1 MKGLDIVSDFSKLQ
15 LLSNKYAF
23 QILKELQKIPLSGVQ
38 LAEKLGMK
46 TPRVIYYLKKLEKSG
61 FIRQIAHKPV
71 RGNREK
77 FYCAVAQ
84 NFLLSAGLDE
94 MDESENRINTS
105 LNNSYIEYFLKRDL
119 DLDLN
124 EFARVILTD
133 YLAIQPEERVVISFE
148 EQNISIYLKIVAHL
162 RRIGAHYRTLVS
174 DPVLARE
181 MLFDLPE
188 KEVEIFYKGIA
199 ESVDWADAW
208 INLKRSAILDTEGV
222 SKKRLDFVTGIRRL
236 AMIGINEKPDMRAII
251 ISIPSFE
258 ERFHT
263 DPDALEK
270 LTMFWKAASVSVNE
284 FSIARDLAERI
295 RKFATFNIH
304 TGQDNVLHV
313 SVDREKF
320 FIDAGPLSSS
330 KINNVFCIPSGEITF
345 VPYPSELSGSIYMD
359 CCELDNAEAKG
370 IHLQVENGIVTDC
383 RIESDDKRLEEYFR
397 TSDRQEKTISQVGFG
412 LNPAA
417 RSVSYIPKLGTK
429 VLGSFHLTFGDNRAI
444 GGDITG
450 YTTWDII
457 TKKPKVTCNNEIILN
472 NGTFYI

>member
-23 QILKELQKIPLSGVQ
+23 QILKELQKMPQSGVQ

-46 TPRVIYYLKKLEKSG
+46 TPRVIYYLKKLEHSG
-61 FIRQIAHKPV
+61 FARQIAHKPV

-84 NFLLSAGLDE
+84 DFLLSAGLE
-94 MDESENRINTS
+94 ETSESDSGMNSS

-124 EFARVILTD
+124 EFARVVLSD
-133 YLAIQPEERVVISFE
+133 YLSIQPEERVVIGFE
-148 EQNISIYLKIVAHL
+148 EQNIGIYLKIAAHL
-162 RRIGAHYRTLVS
+162 RRIGAYYRTLVS
-174 DPVLARE
+174 NPVLARE

-199 ESVDWADAW
+199 ETVDWADVW
-208 INLKRSAILDTEGV
+208 IDIKRSAISDKEGV
-222 SKKRLDFVTGIRRL
+222 SKKRLDFFTETRRQAL
-236 AMIGINEKPDMRAII
+236 IGINEKAGMRAIV
-251 ISIPSFE
+251 ISIPRFE

-270 LTMFWKAASVSVNE
+270 LTMFWKAASVSAGE
-284 FSIARDLAERI
+284 FSTARDLAERI
-295 RKFATFNIH
+295 RKYETFTIH
-304 TGQDNVLHV
+304 TGNDNVLHV

-320 FIDAGPLSSS
+320 IIDAGPFSSS
-330 KINNVFCIPSGEITF
+330 EINNVSCIPSGEITF
-345 VPYPSELSGSIYMD
+345 VPVMSTISGSIYMD
-359 CCELDNAEAKG
+359 YCELDYAEARG
-370 IHLQVENGIVTDC
+370 INLQVENGIVTDC
-383 RIESDDKRLEEYFR
+383 RIESGDKRLEEYFR
-397 TSDRQEKTISQVGFG
+397 TADRQEKTISQVGFG

-417 RSVSYIPKLGTK
+417 SSVSYIPKLDTK
-429 VLGSFHLTFGDNRAI
+429 VFGSFHLSFGDNRAV

-450 YTTWDII
+450 YTGWDII
-457 TKKPKVTCNNEIILN
+457 TEKPKVTSNNDIILN
-472 NGTFYI
+472 NGVFQI